1 LDKRTNDNIKKLKSF
16 FVRLILKKEMEVEDS
31 CPICLESIIEEN
43 KVKSE
48 CNHMFCKTCLEIA
61 LENKD
66 NCPMCRTILQPPKE
80 VKELCE
86 RLFNEGYDNEENE
99 KEEFTEDNKPRTY
112 VENGETYIYF
122 PTSGLKAK
130 YAGQRRIPGSMYTVI
145 SLSINGG

>member
-1 LDKRTNDNIKKLKSF
+1 ME
-16 FVRLILKKEMEVEDS
+16 KED
-31 CPICLESIIEEN
+31 CPICLENIIEEN

-48 CNHMFCKTCLEIA
+48 CNHTFCKTCLEIA

-86 RLFNEGYDNEENE
+86 RLYNDGYENEEDE
-99 KEEFTEDNKPRTY
+99 REEFTEENKPRTY

-122 PTSGLKAK
+122 PTSGLKGK
-130 YAGQRRIPGSMYTVI
+130 YTGQSKIPGSIYTVI
-145 SLSINGG
+145 SLSFNSG